1 MKRIKT
7 IITFPILFLFFHCNS
22 IAQVKTFTIED
33 AIQTALQKN
42 TDIKIAVMNVK
53 KADAAVDEA
62 FGYALPSLDLSANF
76 SHYLKKPKM
85 SFPDFEAL
93 LTNATYDILFDE
105 NIIPRDDS
113 KYRDVNNVL
122 QSFSQANNYQTSL
135 QLTQTLFS
143 SAVFRGIGASRI
155 YLDLAKEDLKN
166 KVSEIVLNV
175 QEAFYGV
182 LLTKE
187 LLKITQESFQNAQDN
202 LSTVNAM
209 FKQGFVSDFDRLQAE
224 VQVENIRPV
233 VSQMENNLVNAKN
246 ALKVVLGMD
255 QMEEIDVAGDF
266 KFEKMPNM
274 VEEDMIDQ
282 AMQSNYSIKSLE
294 LKQQVDEAFVDLDRA
309 EFWPNL
315 AAFGNYTY
323 AGSSE
328 KWNFQNYSSLT
339 VGLSFSINLFR
350 GWQTKNRIEQS
361 TITYKQTQEQVNR
374 LKDLIKSQV
383 ISKLLELKR
392 VTDLLDAQERN
403 VQLAQRAYDIAV
415 VKYKEGTAT
424 QMEVQNSDLA
434 LKQAK
439 INRLQ
444 SLHSY
449 IITKFE
455 LDQLLG
461 QTDKSYIDVFNEDN
475 DK

>member
-1 MKRIKT
+1 MKRIKQ
-7 IITFPILFLFFHCNS
+7 IIIIPILLLFFHCNS
-22 IAQVKTFTIED
+22 SAQAQSFTIDD
-33 AIQTALQKN
+33 AIDAALENN
-42 TDIKIAVMNVK
+42 TDIKIAVMNLK
-53 KADAAVDEA
+53 KADAAVSEA

-76 SHYLKKPKM
+76 LHYLKKPKM
-85 SFPDFEAL
+85 SFPDFESL
-93 LTNATYDILFDE
+93 LTNATYSILFDE
-105 NIIPRDDS
+105 NVIPRNDS
-113 KYRDVNNVL
+113 KYRDVSNIL
-122 QSFSQANNYQTSL
+122 QSFSQSNNYQTSL

-143 SAVFRGIGASRI
+143 SAVFRGIGASQI
-155 YLDLAKEDLKN
+155 YLDLAREDLKN
-166 KVSEIVLNV
+166 KVSETVLNV
-175 QEAFYGV
+175 QKAFYGV

-187 LLKITQESFQNAQDN
+187 LLKITYESFQNAQDN
-202 LSTVNAM
+202 FTTVKAL
-209 FKQGFVSDFDRLQAE
+209 FDQGFVSDFDKLQAE

-233 VSQMENNLVNAKN
+233 VLQMENNLVNAMN
-246 ALKVVLGMD
+246 ALKIILGLD
-255 QMEEIDVAGDF
+255 QQLEIDVTGDF
-266 KFEKMPNM
+266 KVEKIQDLAD
-274 VEEDMIDQ
+274 EDLVGQ
-282 AMQSNYSIKSLE
+282 AMQSNYSVKTLT

-339 VGLSFSINLFR
+339 VGLNFSINLFR
-350 GWQTKNRIEQS
+350 GWQTNSRIEQS
-361 TITYKQTQEQVNR
+361 TITYLQTQEHLNQ
-374 LKDLIKSQV
+374 LKDYIKSQV

-392 VTDLLDAQERN
+392 VTGLIDAQERN

-415 VKYKEGTAT
+415 LKYKEGTAT
-424 QMEVQNSDLA
+424 QLEVQNTDLA

-461 QTDKSYIDVFNEDN
+461 QTDKDHINVFKELN
-475 DK
+475 D

>member
-294 LKQQVDEAFVDLDRA
+294 LKRQVDEAFVDLDRA

-339 VGLSFSINLFR
+339 VGLNFSINLFR

>member
-294 LKQQVDEAFVDLDRA
+294 LKRQVDEAFVDLDRA

-424 QMEVQNSDLA
+424 QIEVQNSDLA

-475 DK
+475 EK

>member
-7 IITFPILFLFFHCNS
+7 IITIPILFLFFHCNS

-113 KYRDVNNVL
+113 KYRDVSNVL

-143 SAVFRGIGASRI
+143 SAVFRGIGASQI

-166 KVSEIVLNV
+166 KVSETVLNV

-209 FKQGFVSDFDRLQAE
+209 FKQGLVSDFDRLQAE

-233 VSQMENNLVNAKN
+233 VSQMGNNLINAKN

-255 QMEEIDVAGDF
+255 QMEEIDVVGDF

-274 VEEDMIDQ
+274 AEEDMIDQ
-282 AMQSNYSIKSLE
+282 AMQSNYSVKSLE

-328 KWNFQNYSSLT
+328 NWNFQNYSSLT

-361 TITYKQTQEQVNR
+361 TITYKQTQEQLNR
-374 LKDLIKSQV
+374 LKDLVKSQV

-424 QMEVQNSDLA
+424 QIEVQNSDLA

-475 DK
+475 D

>member
-166 KVSEIVLNV
+166 KVSETVLNV

-187 LLKITQESFQNAQDN
+187 L
-202 LSTVNAM
+202 
-209 FKQGFVSDFDRLQAE
+209 
-224 VQVENIRPV
+224 
-233 VSQMENNLVNAKN
+233 
-246 ALKVVLGMD
+246 
-255 QMEEIDVAGDF
+255 
-266 KFEKMPNM
+266 
-274 VEEDMIDQ
+274 
-282 AMQSNYSIKSLE
+282 
-294 LKQQVDEAFVDLDRA
+294 
-309 EFWPNL
+309 
-315 AAFGNYTY
+315 
-323 AGSSE
+323 
-328 KWNFQNYSSLT
+328 
-339 VGLSFSINLFR
+339 
-350 GWQTKNRIEQS
+350 
-361 TITYKQTQEQVNR
+361 
-374 LKDLIKSQV
+374 
-383 ISKLLELKR
+383 
-392 VTDLLDAQERN
+392 
-403 VQLAQRAYDIAV
+403 
-415 VKYKEGTAT
+415 
-424 QMEVQNSDLA
+424 
-434 LKQAK
+434 
-439 INRLQ
+439 
-444 SLHSY
+444 
-449 IITKFE
+449 
-455 LDQLLG
+455 
-461 QTDKSYIDVFNEDN
+461 EDN
-475 DK
+475 ARKFSERTG